1 MSATVDVLAVI
12 DAELRTAR
20 GLASSDAYYA
30 HFLPKLEA
38 AHGAVAELFA
48 ALREVET
55 ICTESP
61 RACRQRMGT
70 RVGNCLTTA
79 RAALAR
85 CQP

>member
-1 MSATVDVLAVI
+1 MSAPVDVLAVI

-30 HFLPKLEA
+30 HSLPKLEA
-38 AHGAVAELFA
+38 ARDAVAELMA
-48 ALREVET
+48 VVSDVYGDGHDGPPCDGPCPT
-55 ICTESP
+55 
-61 RACRQRMGT
+61 CR
-70 RVGNCLTTA
+70 L